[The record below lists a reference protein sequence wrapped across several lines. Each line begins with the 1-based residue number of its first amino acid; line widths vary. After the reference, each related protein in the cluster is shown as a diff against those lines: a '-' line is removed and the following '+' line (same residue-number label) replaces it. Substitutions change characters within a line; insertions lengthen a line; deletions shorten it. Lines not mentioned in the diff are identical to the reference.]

1 MRGYGRRHGSFSCAL
16 VSWSRY
22 GGAERSRRRGRH
34 RLTFRLPSSGAQTLD
49 VRTTAPAAAGGAI
62 DGHGTGLLVEDVSA
76 EEGASEP
83 EAGADEG
90 KCLIGPPLV
99 TEATTVEAAPAKG
112 SAAVCVVDVL
122 DESAKGSEPGQGE
135 NKVEWIVKEGSGEGN
150 HPDQGGDEGH
160 GGDDN
165 GVDCATIGKIPF
177 SIVVPV
183 DEVGGNAKADRGGD
197 ELAEAKED
205 GDQTGENHCVRS
217 GAIGSLGMGRWR

>member
-1 MRGYGRRHGSFSCAL
+1 MQSCEI
-16 VSWSRY
+16 ST
-22 GGAERSRRRGRH
+22 H
-34 RLTFRLPSSGAQTLD
+34 
-49 VRTTAPAAAGGAI
+49 
-62 DGHGTGLLVEDVSA
+62 
-76 EEGASEP
+76 
-83 EAGADEG
+83 
-90 KCLIGPPLV
+90 
-99 TEATTVEAAPAKG
+99 
-112 SAAVCVVDVL
+112 
-122 DESAKGSEPGQGE
+122 
-135 NKVEWIVKEGSGEGN
+135 VKEGSGEGN

-183 DEVGGNAKADRGGD
+183 DEVGGNAKADLEYPSVRGAVKMSSQLTYRGGD